1 MPEMNVFSIVFF
13 AVYVFQFAFS
23 IWIEKLNLDHIK
35 HVGDR
40 LPPELGGLVSSEE
53 LARINAYTVDKSR
66 LFLGE
71 KIAMDV
77 AMLAILVTGFLPW
90 LGGYTEAVGFNE
102 IFAGF
107 LFFLAVGAIF
117 SVLVLP
123 FDWYHTFVIEDRYG
137 FNRYDTQTWVL
148 DLIKGACLSAGLLA
162 IVIIPVLWVIR
173 AYPQTWW
180 IFAFA
185 IVSLGELIIMVLY
198 PVLIVPIF
206 NKLEPLEDKELTHK
220 VQALVQRAGM
230 KSRGIVQMDA
240 GRRSTHSNAYV
251 AGLGRSKR
259 IVLFDTLINTHT
271 HNEILAILS
280 HELGHS
286 KYKHI
291 MKSFAWTL
299 LATLVGFYVTYLLMS
314 REWVYTTFGISR
326 TQPYLSLFVISIGL
340 RKTGYF
346 LRPIAM
352 ASSRRFEKQADAFA
366 AHIRESAED
375 LITALKKMAVHN
387 LSNLN
392 PHPLYVWVNYS
403 HPPIPERIS
412 RLITMNRSSTQEYP
426 RERNKKQTAGI
437 A

>member
-1 MPEMNVFSIVFF
+1 MPQLNVFSIVFF
-13 AVYVFQFAFS
+13 AIYVLQFVFS
-23 IWIEKLNLDHIK
+23 AWIEKLNLDHLK
-35 HVGDR
+35 RVGDR
-40 LPPELGGLVSSEE
+40 LPPELDGFVSSEK

-71 KIAMDV
+71 KITMDV
-77 AMLAILVTGFLPW
+77 AMLAILVTGFLLW
-90 LGGYTEAVGFNE
+90 LGGYTEAVCSNE

-107 LFFLAVGAIF
+107 LFFCAVGAIF
-117 SVLVLP
+117 SVLGLP
-123 FDWYHTFVIEDRYG
+123 FDWYHTFVIEERYG
-137 FNRYDTQTWVL
+137 FNRYDTKTWVL
-148 DLIKGACLSAGLLA
+148 DLIKSAALSVALLA
-162 IVIIPVLWVIR
+162 AVMFPVLWVIR
-173 AYPQTWW
+173 AYPHSWW
-180 IFAFA
+180 ILAFA
-185 IVSLGELIIMVLY
+185 IVSFGELILMVLY

-206 NKLEPLEDKELTHK
+206 NKLEPLEDKELADK

-230 KSRGIVQMDA
+230 KTRGIVQMDA

-271 HNEILAILS
+271 HDEILAILA
-280 HELGHS
+280 HEIGHS

-299 LATLVGFYVTYLLMS
+299 VATLVGFYVTYLLMS
-314 REWVYTTFGISR
+314 REWLYTTFGISQ
-326 TQPYLSLFVISIGL
+326 TQPYLSLLIVSIGL

-346 LRPIAM
+346 LQPIAM
-352 ASSRRFEKQADAFA
+352 TVSRRFEKQADAFA

-375 LITALKKMAVHN
+375 LINALKKMADHN

-392 PHPLYVWVNYS
+392 PHPLYVWFNYS
-403 HPPIPERIS
+403 HPPVPERIS
-412 RLITMNRSSTQEYP
+412 RLITINRSRTQEYQQG
-426 RERNKKQTAGI
+426 RNKKQTGGI